1 MMERILFFDT
11 EVTNGGKKL
20 ADIGAVKSNNAEFH
34 AGSRSQFIAFAD
46 DCDYLCGHN
55 IFAHD
60 LKYLRNDLEAN
71 NRVHHYIDTL
81 MFSPLLFPERPYHHL
96 VKDDKLQSGELN
108 NPFVDACKAR
118 DLFYDEVTAF
128 NHLPA
133 SLKAIYYLLLYRNPQ
148 YKSFFDYLD
157 FTSTDSPLLLIRFAF
172 NSEICLNSNLEEM
185 IQNHPTELAYCLA
198 LINTKDRQSIIPPWV
213 SRNYPEVNEIM
224 DRLRNRP
231 CHDGCP
237 YCNSKL
243 NIHRG
248 LKHYFGYPSFRK
260 YNGEPL
266 QESAVQAAVRG
277 ESLLAIF
284 PTGGGKSLTFQ
295 LPALMA
301 GDSVRGLTVVISPL
315 QSLMKDQ
322 VDNLEKKGIIDA
334 VTINGLLNPIERANA
349 IKRVYDG
356 SASILYISP
365 ESLRS
370 ATVERLLLARN
381 VVRFVVDEA
390 HCFSA
395 WGHDFRVDYLF
406 IGDFLRQLQEKK
418 GLAKPI
424 PVSCFTATAKPKV
437 ISDILDYFQ
446 EKLDL
451 ELQRY
456 TTSATRENLQYRVI
470 LCEDDEKK
478 YVELRRIIQAH
489 SCPSIVYVS
498 RTKKT
503 EDLASRL
510 TRDGFPALPFHGKME
525 TAQKVENQDAF
536 MTGRVNI
543 IVATSAF
550 GMGVDKDNVGLV
562 VHYNISDSLEN
573 YVQEAGRAGRN
584 ESIHA
589 DCYVLFN
596 DEDLD
601 SHFSRLAQTKLS
613 IDEIKQIWSA
623 VKKLS
628 GQRGHFTLSPLEI
641 ARAAGWDAS
650 GEVSELETRI
660 KAGIAAL
667 ENAGYL
673 TRGMNVPHVY
683 ATGIL
688 VNNNAEAASK
698 IDSSVFIPASEK
710 ETAKRIMTALTGG
723 LYRDRGSEKQDNG
736 VNRIDVIADVLGLEK
751 EKTLDVINMLRAS
764 GILADSEDM
773 SAHIAQVDSEKR
785 KLPGETL
792 KKASAIERFMLENPP
807 QKWRYNDKELSDA
820 AQRAGIRTANVK
832 YINDIITYWKMAGI
846 LKEQRSED
854 EAFPEYKLSASPKEL
869 LRGFEDRQ
877 TIASFII
884 SYLLEKVGNNRA
896 VSEVPFSILE
906 LQEEYKNH
914 LQIYDTKK
922 EISANDIKEALLY
935 LDKIHAL
942 DLDGG
947 FLVFYSAIHIQ
958 RLEMNNNIKYK
969 KDDYLAL
976 NAYYAQKTQ
985 QIHIVGKYAHMLTR
999 SPAEAKAFANDYFQ
1013 LDYMLFIDK
1022 YFKGDERDQIN
1033 LAITAEKHN
1042 KIFGSLSAT
1051 QRAIIRDKDSKYIV
1065 VCAGPGSG
1073 KTKLLVHKLA
1083 SLLLLEDTKGE
1094 QLLMLT
1100 FSRSAAT
1107 EFKSRLID
1115 LIGNAAYKVEIKTFH
1130 SYCFDLLGKIGSIEE
1145 SSDVVQRGVA
1155 LLSSDE
1161 VDIGRITKTVLVVD
1175 EAQDMDQYEFSLI
1188 QALISR
1194 NEDMRIIAVGDDDQN
1209 IYEFRGSDSKYMQSL
1224 ITEYHAT
1231 QYELVD
1237 NYRSARS
1244 IVALA
1249 NRFSKTIVKRM
1260 KTEPIFPVRRDE
1272 GRTVLTR
1279 YDTDNLDV
1287 ATVDLLQ
1294 QTYQRGTCCVLTA
1307 TNEEAMRVTGILTKR
1322 GYQAHLIQSNDGFNL
1337 HNLLE
1342 IRTFLQ
1348 YVGFDDESPTIP
1360 VELWEESIQKLSAA
1374 FQGSSCLPE
1383 CLNMLTSFAKTN
1395 CDFYKT
1401 DLIEFISES
1410 KLEDFVVN
1418 PKGAILVSTIHKAKG
1433 REFDSV
1439 YIMLDGYRISSDKER
1454 HALYV
1459 AITRAKN
1466 NLYVNYNNH
1475 LFDRFTVAG
1484 VLNKQNHAEFPES
1497 GEVLMQISHR
1507 GMNLGYFQEKQ
1518 DRILKLQSGT
1528 PLLVDGEYLLADY
1541 GKYKTKVGRLSK
1553 ACVSALNELVE
1564 KGYRIVRAEVRF
1576 LVYWKPKD
1584 APEKDE
1590 SLIVLPDIYLN
1601 KSDQNAVA
1609 CLDKKSL

>member
-1 MMERILFFDT
+1 MKQILFFDT
-11 EVTNGGKKL
+11 EVANRGKQL
-20 ADIGAVKSNNAEFH
+20 VDIGAIKSDNKEFH
-34 AGSRSQFIAFAD
+34 AGSRSQFIAFAN

-60 LKYLRNDLEAN
+60 LQYLGDDLDAN
-71 NRVHHYIDTL
+71 HRVRHYIDTL
-81 MFSPLLFPERPYHHL
+81 LLSPLLFPERPYHHL

-108 NPFVDACKAR
+108 NPFFDACKAR
-118 DLFYDEVTAF
+118 DLFNDEVTAF

-133 SLKAIYYLLLYRNPQ
+133 SLQAIYYLLLYRNPKF
-148 YKSFFDYLD
+148 KSFFDYLD
-157 FTSTDSPLLLIRFAF
+157 YSSNDSLLLLIRFTF
-172 NSEICLNSNLEEM
+172 NTEICLNSNLVEM

-198 LINTKDRQSIIPPWV
+198 LINTRDRQSIIPPWV
-213 SRNYPEVNEIM
+213 SRNYPEVNDIM
-224 DRLRNRP
+224 DQLRNRP
-231 CHDGCP
+231 CNDGCP

-243 NIHRG
+243 NIHSS
-248 LKHYFGYPSFRK
+248 LQHYFGYPSFRR

-266 QESAVQAAVRG
+266 QENAVKAAVRG

-301 GDSVRGLTVVISPL
+301 GDAVRGLTVVISPL

-322 VDNLEKKGIIDA
+322 VDNLEKKGIVDA

-349 IKRVYDG
+349 IKRVSEG

-370 ATVERLLLARN
+370 ATVERLLLSRN
-381 VVRFVVDEA
+381 VVRFVIDEA

-395 WGHDFRVDYLF
+395 WGQDFRVDYLF
-406 IGDFLRQLQEKK
+406 IGDYLRQLQEKK
-418 GLAKPI
+418 GLANPI

-446 EKLDL
+446 DKLGI

-456 TTSATRENLQYRVI
+456 TTSATRENLQYRVF

-489 SCPSIVYVS
+489 NCPSIVYVS

-503 EDLASRL
+503 EELASRL
-510 TRDGFPALPFHGKME
+510 TQDGFPALPFHGKME
-525 TAQKVENQDAF
+525 TQQKVENQDAF
-536 MTGRVNI
+536 MAGRVNI

-584 ESIHA
+584 ESIQA

-601 SHFSRLAQTKLS
+601 NHFSRLAQSKLS

-641 ARAAGWDAS
+641 ARSAGWDAS

-660 KAGIAAL
+660 KAGVAAL

-683 ATGIL
+683 ASGIL
-688 VNNNAEAASK
+688 VNNLAEAASK
-698 IDSSVFIPASEK
+698 IDSSVFIPATEK
-710 ETAKRIMTALTGG
+710 ETAKRIMTALMGG
-723 LYRDRGSEKQDNG
+723 LYRDRGPNKQDNG
-736 VNRIDVIADVLGLEK
+736 VNRVDVLADALALEK

-773 SAHIAQVDSEKR
+773 SAHIAQSDSEK
-785 KLPGETL
+785 KKGPNETL
-792 KKASAIERFMLENPP
+792 RRASAVERFILENPP
-807 QKWRYNDKELSDA
+807 QKWRYNDKELSDS
-820 AQRAGIRTANVK
+820 AQKAGIRTANVK
-832 YINDIITYWKMAGI
+832 YINDIITYWKMVGV
-846 LKEQRSED
+846 LKEQRSQDD
-854 EAFPEYKLSASPKEL
+854 EFPEYKLSKNPEEL
-869 LRGFEDRQ
+869 LKEFEKRQ
-877 TIASFII
+877 TIAGFII
-884 SYLLEKVGNNRA
+884 RYLLEKVDNKHA

-906 LQEEYKNH
+906 LQEEYKND
-914 LQIYDTKK
+914 LQLFDDRQ
-922 EISANDIKEALLY
+922 EVSANDIKDALLY

-976 NAYYAQKTQ
+976 NAFYAQKTQ

-1013 LDYMLFIDK
+1013 MDYMLFIDK

-1051 QRAIIRDKDSKYIV
+1051 QRQVIRDKNSKYIV

-1115 LIGNAAYKVEIKTFH
+1115 LIGNAAYYVEIKTFH
-1130 SYCFDLLGKIGSIEE
+1130 SYCFDLLGKIGSLEE
-1145 SSDVVQRGVA
+1145 SSDVVQRA
-1155 LLSSDE
+1155 ADLIRSDE
-1161 VDIGRITKTVLVVD
+1161 VDIGRITKTVLVID
-1175 EAQDMDQYEFSLI
+1175 EAQDIDEHEFSLI
-1188 QALISR
+1188 QALIAR

-1209 IYEFRGSDSKYMQSL
+1209 IYEFRGSDSKYMRSL
-1224 ITEYHAT
+1224 ITDYQAA

-1260 KTEPIFPVRRDE
+1260 KTEPIFPVRKEE
-1272 GRTVLTR
+1272 GTAALIR
-1279 YDTDNLDV
+1279 YDTQNLDV

-1294 QTYQRGTCCVLTA
+1294 NTYQRGTCCILTA
-1307 TNEEAMRVTGILTKR
+1307 TNEEALRVTGILTKR

-1337 HNLLE
+1337 RNLLE

-1348 YVGFDDESPTIP
+1348 LVGIDDKSPTIP
-1360 VELWEESIQKLSAA
+1360 QDIWEASIERLSTV
-1374 FQGSSCLPE
+1374 FHGSTCLPE
-1383 CLNMLTSFAKTN
+1383 CLNMLSRFKKTN
-1395 CDFYKT
+1395 RELYKT
-1401 DLIEFISES
+1401 DLLEFISES
-1410 KLEDFVVN
+1410 NLEDFVVN
-1418 PKGAILVSTIHKAKG
+1418 PKGSIVVSTIHKSKG

-1439 YIMLDGYRISSDKER
+1439 YIMLDNYRINSDKER

-1459 AITRAKN
+1459 GITRAKN
-1466 NLYVNYNNH
+1466 NLFVNYNNN
-1475 LFDRFTVAG
+1475 LFDRVTAAG
-1484 VLNKQNHAEFPES
+1484 VLNKQNHAAFPES

-1507 GMNLGYFQEKQ
+1507 GMNLGYFQDKQ

-1528 PLLVDGEYLLADY
+1528 PLILDGDYLLVDY
-1541 GKYKTKVGRLSK
+1541 GRYKAKVGRLSK
-1553 ACVSALNELVE
+1553 ACASSLSELVA
-1564 KGYRIVRAEVRF
+1564 KGYRIVKAEVRF

-1584 APEKDE
+1584 APEESE
-1590 SLIVLPDIYLN
+1590 SLIILPDIYLN
-1601 KSDQNAVA
+1601 KR
-1609 CLDKKSL
+1609 